1 VRENLT
7 RAANND
13 KDDKGAAPGM
23 FDKIQNSD
31 VRILYADDT
40 DAQRYAVSRVLR
52 NAGFQVIEASTGQEA
67 LERMTSRPDLVI
79 LDVKLPDISGLDV
92 CRQLK
97 SAEATARI
105 PVLQVSA
112 TQVTTRARVE
122 GLEGGADAYLVQPI
136 EADELVATIHALLRV
151 RRAEDALRESQQQY
165 RSFFEA
171 NPLPCFAFDVSDLRI
186 LAVNAAA
193 VNEYGYSR
201 NEFAEMKLDQISA
214 PEGAD
219 SFNNLLREPFCEST
233 QICKHRKKSGAFTAV
248 EMISAPLRL
257 NDRDARLII
266 VQNVTEKLS
275 RQAAEQRAVI
285 QRLVLDRTLHVQEE
299 ERRRIARELHDEAGQ
314 LLTSLL
320 VGLRTLTDS
329 RRLTDARKQ
338 AKAMREIASSAI
350 EELSRLARGLHSS
363 VLDDLGLEAAVRRYT
378 EDFTATHQV
387 ECALDLGEDC
397 TSSLS
402 RDAQM
407 NIYRIVQEALTNV
420 ARHSQATRVS
430 VSLQEHG
437 SELLIAIEDNGSGL
451 PATPSSAD
459 LSQHLGIESMRQ
471 RAAILGGELQLVSEP
486 QRGLKVLVRLPV
498 RRVPATET
506 RTA

>member
-1 VRENLT
+1 
-7 RAANND
+7 
-13 KDDKGAAPGM
+13 M
-23 FDKIQNSD
+23 FDRVQNTD
-31 VRILYADDT
+31 IRILYADDT

-67 LERMTSRPDLVI
+67 LERMSSRPDLVI
-79 LDVKLPDISGLDV
+79 LDVKLPDISGLEV

-97 SAEATARI
+97 SAETTARI

-112 TQVTTRARVE
+112 TQVTTQARVE
-122 GLEGGADAYLVQPI
+122 GLEGGADAYLIQPI

-151 RRAEDALRESQQQY
+151 RRAEDALWESQQQY

-171 NPLPCFAFDVSDLRI
+171 NPLPCLAFDVSDLRI

-193 VNEYGYSR
+193 VSQYGYSR
-201 NEFAEMKLDQISA
+201 EEFAAMKLNQIFA
-214 PEGAD
+214 LEGAD
-219 SFNNLLREPFCEST
+219 SCNRLLREPDAFSAST
-233 QICKHRKKSGAFTAV
+233 RVCKHLNKRGALIDV

-257 NDRDARLII
+257 NDQNARLVI

-329 RRLTDARKQ
+329 RRLADAKQQ

-378 EDFTATHQV
+378 EDFSATHQI
-387 ECALDLGEDC
+387 ECTLDLRHDGA
-397 TSSLS
+397 SSLS
-402 RDAQM
+402 RDAQI

-420 ARHSQATRVS
+420 ARHSHANRVS
-430 VSLQEHG
+430 VSLREEE
-437 SELLIAIEDNGSGL
+437 SELVIAIADNGCGL
-451 PATPSSAD
+451 PHNQSNTDFSH
-459 LSQHLGIESMRQ
+459 HLGIESMRQ
-471 RAAILGGELQLVSEP
+471 RAAILGGELRLISEP
-486 QRGLKVLVRLPV
+486 QQGLNVTVRIPV
-498 RRVPATET
+498 RQVSV
-506 RTA
+506 TASSDGLIHE